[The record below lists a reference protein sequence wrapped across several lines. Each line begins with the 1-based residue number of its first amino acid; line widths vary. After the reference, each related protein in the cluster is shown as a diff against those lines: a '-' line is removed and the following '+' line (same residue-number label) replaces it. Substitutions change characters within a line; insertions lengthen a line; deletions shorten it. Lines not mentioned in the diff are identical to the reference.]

1 MDSTTDTNTIDQ
13 PGDGAKEAPL
23 LSPPD
28 TDKVASERAIDGG
41 NGAAADPDR
50 SKNRYSTSSASGSI
64 HSQPTSILMPAEV
77 PREPTGST
85 IIEPDSVFDDSG
97 RSFHGYKEGKY
108 FLPNDAAEQD
118 RLDLQHAM
126 LMMATGGKLAH
137 APMDHDPEYVMDVA
151 TGTGIWAI
159 QFAQEHPGSHV
170 IGTDLSKIQP
180 ALPMVQNCEFVKD
193 DAEEE
198 WLYRTPETGTE
209 KMLFDYVHL
218 RMVFTCFPDNLV
230 VMRHAFDNMRP
241 GGWIEY
247 CDLYIDPL
255 SRTGRHEG
263 STVQKF
269 WATFRKGMSK
279 IGRDML
285 CPRNYKTWLAEVG
298 FVDIQEQIHH
308 CPLADWPS
316 DPAQKRL
323 GQYALVNLTEGARG
337 FSWKA
342 LGFAGL
348 SADEKENLIAELRRD
363 AGDPSLEIF
372 HPVYVVYARKPH
384 DWEVEQKTQAQAARD
399 S

>member
-1 MDSTTDTNTIDQ
+1 
-13 PGDGAKEAPL
+13 
-23 LSPPD
+23 
-28 TDKVASERAIDGG
+28 
-41 NGAAADPDR
+41 
-50 SKNRYSTSSASGSI
+50 
-64 HSQPTSILMPAEV
+64 
-77 PREPTGST
+77 
-85 IIEPDSVFDDSG
+85 
-97 RSFHGYKEGKY
+97 
-108 FLPNDAAEQD
+108 
-118 RLDLQHAM
+118 M
-126 LMMATGGKLAH
+126 LMMATGGILAH

-159 QFAQEHPGSHV
+159 QFAQSDRGTNNVTAQEHPGSHV

-198 WLYRTPETGTE
+198 WLYRTPQTGN

-218 RMVFTCFPDNLV
+218 RMVFTCFADNQV

-247 CDLYIDPL
+247 CDLYIDPM
-255 SRTGRHEG
+255 SRKGRHEG

-269 WATFRKGMSK
+269 WATFRQGMSK

-298 FVDIQEQIHH
+298 FVDIKEQIFR
-308 CPLADWPS
+308 CPLADWPQ
-316 DPAQKRL
+316 DPVQKKL

-348 SADEKENLIAELRRD
+348 GAEEKESLIAELRRD

-372 HPVYVVYARKPH
+372 HPV
-384 DWEVEQKTQAQAARD
+384 
-399 S
+399 

>member
-1 MDSTTDTNTIDQ
+1 MDSTPDTDTIDQ
-13 PGDGAKEAPL
+13 HGDSAKDAPL
-23 LSPPD
+23 LSPPGAA
-28 TDKVASERAIDGG
+28 TIASGRSDGG
-41 NGAAADPDR
+41 DARDQDR
-50 SKNRYSTSSASGSI
+50 SNRHFMASSSSGSGSI
-64 HSQPTSILMPAEV
+64 SSQPTSILMPADV

-85 IIEPDSVFDDSG
+85 IVEPDSVFDDSG

-198 WLYRTPETGTE
+198 WLYRTPGTGT

-218 RMVFTCFPDNLV
+218 RMVFTCFPDNQV

-247 CDLYIDPL
+247 CDLYIDPS
-255 SRTGRHEG
+255 SRDGRHEGEYLVGPLTLHTTG

-269 WATFRKGMSK
+269 WATFRQGMSK

-298 FVDIQEQIHH
+298 FVDVKEQIFH
-308 CPLADWPS
+308 CPLAGWPT
-316 DPAQKRL
+316 DPSQKRL

-348 SADEKENLIAELRRD
+348 SAEAKEGLIAELRRD
-363 AGDPSLEIF
+363 AGDPSLAIY
-372 HPVYVVYARKPH
+372 HP
-384 DWEVEQKTQAQAARD
+384 
-399 S
+399 

>member
-1 MDSTTDTNTIDQ
+1 MDSTTDTSTIDQ

-23 LSPPD
+23 LSPPIAAA
-28 TDKVASERAIDGG
+28 KVASERTID
-41 NGAAADPDR
+41 GAAAGDDPDR
-50 SKNRYSTSSASGSI
+50 GRSKDRHSMSSSHSGSI

-159 QFAQEHPGSHV
+159 QFGTVTRPAAQEHPGSHV

-198 WLYRTPETGTE
+198 WLYRTPETGSAG
-209 KMLFDYVHL
+209 KVLFDYVHL
-218 RMVFTCFPDNLV
+218 RMVFTCFADNLV

-285 CPRNYKTWLAEVG
+285 CPRNYKAWLAESSTSKSKSTT
-298 FVDIQEQIHH
+298 
-308 CPLADWPS
+308 APS
-316 DPAQKRL
+316 PTGRRTPSQKRL

-348 SADEKENLIAELRRD
+348 SADEKETLIAELRRD

-372 HPVYVVYARKPH
+372 HPV
-384 DWEVEQKTQAQAARD
+384 
-399 S
+399 